1 MAIKGPDS
9 AKEFFVVSAVDEN
22 LNLINNNVSSLEQAL
37 SFKEVG
43 KLFFLKKSQCLCVVL
58 DAHHQNR
65 QGTCAE
71 LLLFIF
77 GTLFNKMEYPILKI
91 NN

>member
-22 LNLINNNVSSLEQAL
+22 LNLINSNVSSLEQAL

-43 KLFFLKKSQCLCVVL
+43 KLFFKKKKSVPACCS
-58 DAHHQNR
+58 
-65 QGTCAE
+65 
-71 LLLFIF
+71 
-77 GTLFNKMEYPILKI
+77 
-91 NN
+91 